1 LTQKIRLTG
10 DEMRYIALF
19 ENITGAMANDCI
31 IDDKWDRIIIIVQP
45 GYTGLAIGKH
55 GSRIKLLKRMV
66 KKDVELV
73 EYADNAVDLIKNS
86 FAPAR
91 IKEIR
96 VTERLDNKK
105 IAVVNVDEQDRG
117 IAIGKDGRTAERARQ
132 LAKRYFQIDNVIIT

>member
-1 LTQKIRLTG
+1 
-10 DEMRYIALF
+10 MRYIALF
-19 ENITGAMANDCI
+19 ENVTGAMANDCI
-31 IDDKWDRIIIIVQP
+31 IDDKWDRIIIIVKP
-45 GYTGLAIGKH
+45 GDTGLAIGKH
-55 GSRIKLLKRMV
+55 GSRIKLLKNMV

-73 EYADNAVDLIKNS
+73 EYADNAIDLIKNS

-117 IAIGKDGRTAERARQ
+117 IAIGKDGRTAEKARQ

>member
-1 LTQKIRLTG
+1 
-10 DEMRYIALF
+10 MRYIALF
-19 ENITGAMANDCI
+19 ENVTGAVANDCI
-31 IDDKWDRIIIIVQP
+31 IDDKRDRIIIVVKP
-45 GYTGLAIGKH
+45 GDTGLAIGKH

-105 IAVVNVDEQDRG
+105 VAVVNVDEQDRG
-117 IAIGKDGRTAERARQ
+117 IAIGKDGRTAERTRQ
-132 LAKRYFQIDNVIIT
+132 LARRYFQIDNVIIT